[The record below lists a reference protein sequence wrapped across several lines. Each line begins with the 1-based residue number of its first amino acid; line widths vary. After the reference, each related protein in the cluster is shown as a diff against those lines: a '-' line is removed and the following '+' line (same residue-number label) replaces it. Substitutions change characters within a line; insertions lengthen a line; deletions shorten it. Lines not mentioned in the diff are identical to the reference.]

1 MERSIDNRLITCL
14 YLAGM
19 LWMAIAVVYGLYGG
33 DTTNDAMYRLW
44 WAIDKLNDRI
54 FEINLLL
61 IASFCFTN
69 IFIKTFSFATIFY
82 VALRFLL
89 EVNYIVNEQND
100 SDALWFISALYAGIV
115 LLSTSIIIYVSKA
128 KHRR

>member
-14 YLAGM
+14 YVAGV
-19 LWMAIAVVYGLYGG
+19 LWMAIAVVYGIYGG

-69 IFIKTFSFATIFY
+69 IFIEADK
-82 VALRFLL
+82 L
-89 EVNYIVNEQND
+89 
-100 SDALWFISALYAGIV
+100 FI
-115 LLSTSIIIYVSKA
+115 
-128 KHRR
+128 